1 MLPMF
6 SLVWIMPPGVMTR
19 SVGRPA
25 ATPQGKGTG
34 GRVCREGRRVK
45 GPRRRKVKPTGEHK
59 GQGNNQGVEVNEGVD
74 RVPDFSTIISQQL
87 QNLLPTTLAQG
98 DVRNVIV
105 SNGRR
110 GCTYKE
116 FLACNPKEYDGNG
129 GVVVYTRWIEKMK
142 SVQDMS
148 GCGDNQKVKYIA
160 GSFVG
165 KALTWFHELAR
176 LVPHL
181 VTPENKRIER
191 YIAGTQTDKAS
202 KNGSIKKNPEKRGNG
217 GEPSKDRNGR
227 DDNKRTRTGNAY
239 AATLFDSG
247 ADYSFEWIGCPT
259 IMLSREIEFW
269 IEFVP
274 EAIPITKSP
283 YRLAPS
289 EMEELSGQLKEL
301 QDKGF
306 IRPISS
312 PWGVPVLFVKKKDG
326 SFRMCID
333 YR

>member
-1 MLPMF
+1 MF
-6 SLVWIMPPGVMTR
+6 SLVWIMPPGVMTQ
-19 SVGRPA
+19 SAGRPA
-25 ATPQGKGTG
+25 ATPQGEGTG
-34 GRVCREGRRVK
+34 GRVGREGRRVK
-45 GPRRRKVKPTGEHK
+45 EPMRRKVEPTGEHE
-59 GQGNNQGVEVNEGVD
+59 GQGNDQGVEVNEGVD
-74 RVPDFSTIISQQL
+74 E
-87 QNLLPTTLAQG
+87 G

-116 FLACNPKEYDGNG
+116 FLACNPKEYDGKG
-129 GVVVYTRWIEKMK
+129 GDVVYTRWIEKIE
-142 SVQDMS
+142 SIRTLGREVAVGMS
-148 GCGDNQKVKYIA
+148 WDNSKVLMMEEFCPSNEMQK
-160 GSFVG
+160 
-165 KALTWFHELAR
+165 

-181 VTPENKRIER
+181 VTPENRRIER
-191 YIAGTQTDKAS
+191 MDQS
-202 KNGSIKKNPEKRGNG
+202 KMNPEKRGNR

-227 DDNKRTRTGNAY
+227 DDNNRTRTGNAY

-259 IMLSREIEFW
+259 IRLRITPSREIKFW
-269 IEFVP
+269 IELVP

-283 YRLAPS
+283 YRLTPS

-301 QDKGF
+301 QDKDF

-312 PWGVPVLFVKKKDG
+312 PSGAPILFVKKKDG

-333 YR
+333 YRELNKLTIKNRYSLPRIDDMFDQL

>member
-6 SLVWIMPPGVMTR
+6 SLVWIMPPRVMTR

-34 GRVCREGRRVK
+34 GRVCR
-45 GPRRRKVKPTGEHK
+45 
-59 GQGNNQGVEVNEGVD
+59 EVNEGVD

-98 DVRNVIV
+98 DVRNVIMN
-105 SNGRR
+105 NGRR
-110 GCTYKE
+110 VCTYKE
-116 FLACNPKEYDGNG
+116 FLASNPKEYDGKR
-129 GVVVYTRWIEKMK
+129 GVVVYTRWIEKME

-148 GCGDNQKVKYIA
+148 GCREVAVGMSWDNSK
-160 GSFVG
+160 
-165 KALTWFHELAR
+165 
-176 LVPHL
+176 
-181 VTPENKRIER
+181 
-191 YIAGTQTDKAS
+191 IAGTLTDKAS
-202 KNGSIKKNPEKRGNG
+202 KNGSIKMNPEKRGNR

-227 DDNKRTRTGNAY
+227 DDNNRTRTGNAY

-259 IMLSREIEFW
+259 IMLSREIKFW
-269 IEFVP
+269 IELVP

-312 PWGVPVLFVKKKDG
+312 P
-326 SFRMCID
+326 
-333 YR
+333 